1 VIALRTLTSADACG
15 VVAVSTLRRRV
26 ILGTTLAVASS
37 IVPAQQRRKRV
48 AFVATHTRLAA
59 MQGPE
64 PESPAVR
71 AFVHRL
77 RELGHRD
84 GQGVTIELHSA
95 EGRVERIP
103 ELMRE
108 VVAAGPD
115 VIVTNAVGPAADTT
129 LTIPIVGPLSA
140 NLLLRHLVASALPLA
155 LVHPSRN
162 VTGILSDLASMN
174 GKRLELLKEAAPTI
188 SRIAFVADIPWSPDT
203 SAAADALGLTLWR
216 ANVDRDADLDPAFGE
231 IVRQRAD
238 ALLVVSSG
246 VNFAN
251 RRRIIDFAAARR
263 LPAIYEARELADS
276 DGLIVYGVNTA
287 LLYRGLGDYVDRI
300 LRGASPRDLP
310 IEQASRFEL
319 VINRRTAH
327 ALGLELPRT
336 LLLRATEVID

>member
-1 VIALRTLTSADACG
+1 VIALRTLTSAVACG
-15 VVAVSTLRRRV
+15 VVAVSTLQRRV

-129 LTIPIVGPLSA
+129 LTIPIVGPLSV
-140 NLLLRHLVASALPLA
+140 NLLMRDLAGPLVGAP
-155 LVHPSRN
+155 VRPFRN

-216 ANVDRDADLDPAFGE
+216 ANVDRDADLDPAFAE

-287 LLYRGLGDYVDRI
+287 LLYRGFGDYVDRI

-336 LLLRATEVID
+336 LLVRATEVID

>member
-129 LTIPIVGPLSA
+129 LTIPIVGPLSV
-140 NLLLRHLVASALPLA
+140 NLLMRDLAGPLVGAP
-155 LVHPSRN
+155 VRPFRN

-216 ANVDRDADLDPAFGE
+216 ANVDRDADLDPAFAE

-251 RRRIIDFAAARR
+251 RRRIVDFAAARR

-300 LRGASPRDLP
+300 LRGANPRDLP

-336 LLLRATEVID
+336 LLVRATEVID